1 MLKAHFASYLPSKS
15 NIYSCFHSF
24 VKIKISSTQQCGMQH
39 RLFGLTVLIGR
50 LCFNL
55 SSMLLY
61 REMIICGGNAAKTNF
76 GFSDRPNNYM
86 PKKTAA
92 NYVTG
97 SFVY

>member
-1 MLKAHFASYLPSKS
+1 
-15 NIYSCFHSF
+15 
-24 VKIKISSTQQCGMQH
+24 MQH

-50 LCFNL
+50 LCFDL

-76 GFSDRPNNYM
+76 LGLVTDRIIICRKNP
-86 PKKTAA
+86 AA

-97 SFVY
+97 FFVY